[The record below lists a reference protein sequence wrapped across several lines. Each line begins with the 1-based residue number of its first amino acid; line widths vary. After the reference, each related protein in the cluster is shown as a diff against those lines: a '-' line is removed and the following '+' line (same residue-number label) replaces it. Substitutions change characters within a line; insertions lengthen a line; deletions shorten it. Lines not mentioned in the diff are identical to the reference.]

1 MSWSIR
7 LNSMLGNLPP
17 NGRFS
22 RQILESALNLPAE
35 NGRWKIYL
43 PFRLFET
50 GVKWKILGEMAD
62 LRIYILYETQ
72 LKNPVTLRTPVRRG
86 SITQQLSLFYRLY
99 NPQNGLYAPTLS
111 TVQFHRI
118 KSCAPCL
125 PDVTSA
131 RV

>member
-1 MSWSIR
+1 
-7 LNSMLGNLPP
+7 MLGNLPP

-72 LKNPVTLRTPVRRG
+72 LNWAGLPVPSTGYLVP
-86 SITQQLSLFYRLY
+86 IT
-99 NPQNGLYAPTLS
+99 
-111 TVQFHRI
+111 
-118 KSCAPCL
+118 
-125 PDVTSA
+125 
-131 RV
+131 

>member
-1 MSWSIR
+1 
-7 LNSMLGNLPP
+7 MLGNLPP

-72 LKNPVTLRTPVRRG
+72 LEVGRLRAWGPFFPELKGKLESGLSNNCTRLSSVRKDN
-86 SITQQLSLFYRLY
+86 QLPGTYTYR
-99 NPQNGLYAPTLS
+99 
-111 TVQFHRI
+111 
-118 KSCAPCL
+118 
-125 PDVTSA
+125 
-131 RV
+131 

>member
-1 MSWSIR
+1 
-7 LNSMLGNLPP
+7 MLGNLPP

-72 LKNPVTLRTPVRRG
+72 LYG
-86 SITQQLSLFYRLY
+86 SAVLY
-99 NPQNGLYAPTLS
+99 NAMHKRHPA
-111 TVQFHRI
+111 
-118 KSCAPCL
+118 
-125 PDVTSA
+125 
-131 RV
+131 

>member
-1 MSWSIR
+1 
-7 LNSMLGNLPP
+7 MLGNLPP

-72 LKNPVTLRTPVRRG
+72 LQCTGHRTPV
-86 SITQQLSLFYRLY
+86 SMYLFRLDV
-99 NPQNGLYAPTLS
+99 PTS
-111 TVQFHRI
+111 TGVAVMPIEVH
-118 KSCAPCL
+118 
-125 PDVTSA
+125 
-131 RV
+131 

>member
-1 MSWSIR
+1 
-7 LNSMLGNLPP
+7 MLGNLPP

-62 LRIYILYETQ
+62 LRIYIFYETQ
-72 LKNPVTLRTPVRRG
+72 LNQTDDTTLRP
-86 SITQQLSLFYRLY
+86 LFMLQIRL
-99 NPQNGLYAPTLS
+99 T
-111 TVQFHRI
+111 
-118 KSCAPCL
+118 
-125 PDVTSA
+125 
-131 RV
+131 

>member
-1 MSWSIR
+1 MYSYPVLADPYSEQPWTRTGTRYSELVLDEYSQTRTRIRVFAAAESCIYPWIRGMSWSIR

-50 GVKWKILGEMAD
+50 GVKWKILGEMQ
-62 LRIYILYETQ
+62 I
-72 LKNPVTLRTPVRRG
+72 
-86 SITQQLSLFYRLY
+86 
-99 NPQNGLYAPTLS
+99 
-111 TVQFHRI
+111 
-118 KSCAPCL
+118 
-125 PDVTSA
+125 
-131 RV
+131 